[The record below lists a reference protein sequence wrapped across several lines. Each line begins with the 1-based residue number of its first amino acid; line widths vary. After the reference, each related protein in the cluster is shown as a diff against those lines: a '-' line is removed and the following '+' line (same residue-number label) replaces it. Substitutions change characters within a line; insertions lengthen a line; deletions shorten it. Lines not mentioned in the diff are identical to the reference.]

1 MLLRRLDSTWKY
13 DERVELGSV
22 FDTFF
27 FKGQRKPNQSLLE
40 YVTDF
45 HQALRDVQRLK
56 VDLPEGFT
64 GWLML
69 RRAALTKDQQHLV
82 QSQVGKT
89 LTLGNAEQ
97 SLQTVQSSSHRQN
110 SFPKGKGRSN
120 VHHAEDDE
128 QYDGQDDCL

>member
-1 MLLRRLDSTWKY
+1 MKG
-13 DERVELGSV
+13 VELGSI

-27 FKGQRKPNQSLLE
+27 FKVQRKPNQSLLD

-56 VDLPEGFT
+56 VDLPEEIT

-69 RRAALTKDQQHLV
+69 RRAALAKDQQHLV

-89 LTLGNAEQ
+89 LTTGKRGAKPFPGFW
-97 SLQTVQSSSHRQN
+97 SRLQAIQSSKS
-110 SFPKGKGRSN
+110 PWKIIP
-120 VHHAEDDE
+120 
-128 QYDGQDDCL
+128 